1 VTRAAVVTAI
11 LLVAVI
17 ASAVAVVRTH
27 HERRSL
33 FVQLDEVDAQR
44 DRLQVEW
51 GRLQIEQSTWAA
63 SDRIERIAADK
74 LGLHLSRA
82 GATVLVAAER
92 GD

>member
-1 VTRAAVVTAI
+1 MRTAIFASILLLAVV
-11 LLVAVI
+11 
-17 ASAVAVVRTH
+17 ASAVAVVWMH

-33 FVQLDEVDAQR
+33 FVELDEVDARR

-63 SDRIERIAADK
+63 SDRIERIAAEK
-74 LGLHLSRA
+74 LNLHLSRA
-82 GATVLVAAER
+82 SATILVVAEQ

>member
-1 VTRAAVVTAI
+1 MRDAIVTSI
-11 LLVAVI
+11 LLLAVI

-27 HERRSL
+27 HVRRSL
-33 FVQLDEVDAQR
+33 FVELDELDARR

-51 GRLQIEQSTWAA
+51 GQLQIEQSTWAA
-63 SDRIERIAADK
+63 IDRIERVATQD
-74 LGLHLSRA
+74 LNLHLSRA

>member
-1 VTRAAVVTAI
+1 MRTAVVASV
-11 LLVAVI
+11 LLLAVI

-27 HERRSL
+27 HVRRSL
-33 FVQLDEVDAQR
+33 FVELDEVDAQR

-63 SDRIERIAADK
+63 SDRIERFAAEK
-74 LGLHLSRA
+74 LDLHLSRA
-82 GATVLVAAER
+82 GATVLVVAEP

>member
-1 VTRAAVVTAI
+1 MMRDAI
-11 LLVAVI
+11 VASVLLLAVI

-27 HERRSL
+27 HVRRAL
-33 FVQLDEVDAQR
+33 FVELDEVDARR

-63 SDRIERIAADK
+63 SDRIEQVAAQK
-74 LGLHLSRA
+74 LNLQLSRA
-82 GATVLVAAER
+82 GATVLVAADR

>member
-1 VTRAAVVTAI
+1 MRAGIATGV
-11 LLVAVI
+11 LLVAVV

-33 FVQLDEVDAQR
+33 LVALDEVDARR

-63 SDRIERIAADK
+63 SDRIERIAAQK
-74 LGLHLSRA
+74 LNLHLSRA
-82 GATVLVAAER
+82 GATVLVAAE
-92 GD
+92 

>member
-1 VTRAAVVTAI
+1 MRTAI
-11 LLVAVI
+11 LATFLLLAVI
-17 ASAVAVVRTH
+17 ASAVAIVRTH

-33 FVQLDEVDAQR
+33 FVELDEVDARR

-63 SDRIERIAADK
+63 SDRIERIAAEK
-74 LGLHLSRA
+74 LNLHLSRA
-82 GATVLVAAER
+82 GVTVLVAAER